1 MFIKNKKGVSEIVS
15 YTLLVIIAV
24 GLSVLVYNF
33 LLGYVPKDKVGQCP
47 EGTSLIVQSIVCEQI
62 SGTATITELK
72 LSNKGL
78 WNIPFAYI
86 RVGVVGAK
94 VRSSLEPSPYP
105 FEPVLAPGKT
115 TEPFSLDVS
124 PDIINYLSGTEYEI
138 EVQPVIFSE
147 ETQKRIACTNSIITQ
162 PFSCPSTSPTAP

>member
-1 MFIKNKKGVSEIVS
+1 MIIKNKKGVSEIVS

-47 EGTSLIVQSIVCEQI
+47 EGTSLIVQSIVCEQTS
-62 SGTATITELK
+62 SGAVITELK

-78 WNIPFAYI
+78 WNIPYAYV
-86 RVGVVGAK
+86 RVGIAGAK
-94 VRSSLEPSPYP
+94 VRSSLEPSPFT
-105 FEPVLAPGKT
+105 FEPVIAPGETKILT
-115 TEPFSLDVS
+115 SINVDPTIIDYTEED
-124 PDIINYLSGTEYEI
+124 YEV

-147 ETQKRIACTNSIITQ
+147 ETQKKVACTNSIITQ
-162 PFSCPSTSPTAP
+162 PFKCSPPTAP